1 MDQIGQQHSPTVSL
15 PAGYHQRL
23 LHIDVSQGTGR
34 FLPLSA
40 DVLRRFIGGS
50 GLGTWILLK
59 YGHAGQDALAP
70 ASPLVFALSP
80 LVGSPLTTSAKFAVV
95 SKSPLTHRINDSLV
109 SSGFAM
115 AAKKCGCDALVLVGR
130 ASRPSVLIVDDGE
143 VRLEEAGAV
152 WGLSCGEAEQV
163 LRAKYGLGFQVAV
176 IGPAGE
182 HLVRYA
188 TISHDGRHAGRG
200 GSGAVLGSKNIKAIL
215 VRGSKRCDW
224 YHAEQLVQY
233 ARKLSAKSLGPT
245 TAKYRE
251 LGTAA
256 NLLVFNR
263 LHTLPTR
270 NFKFG
275 SFAGAEHLAPES
287 LMQARSKTRSS
298 CAACTIGCEHIY
310 GIRRSGDRV
319 ETGVRVE
326 YENLFSLGSLCGID
340 DPEAVLSASRKCDD
354 LGIDT
359 IQRGRNHRV
368 CHGMCRARL
377 IG

>member
-1 MDQIGQQHSPTVSL
+1 
-15 PAGYHQRL
+15 
-23 LHIDVSQGTGR
+23 
-34 FLPLSA
+34 
-40 DVLRRFIGGS
+40 
-50 GLGTWILLK
+50 
-59 YGHAGQDALAP
+59 
-70 ASPLVFALSP
+70 
-80 LVGSPLTTSAKFAVV
+80 
-95 SKSPLTHRINDSLV
+95 
-109 SSGFAM
+109 M

-143 VRLEEAGAV
+143 VRLEEAGTV

-200 GSGAVLGSKNIKAIL
+200 GSGAVLGSRISKRSWCA
-215 VRGSKRCDW
+215 GSKG
-224 YHAEQLVQY
+224 AI
-233 ARKLSAKSLGPT
+233 GI
-245 TAKYRE
+245 
-251 LGTAA
+251 
-256 NLLVFNR
+256 
-263 LHTLPTR
+263 TR
-270 NFKFG
+270 NNW
-275 SFAGAEHLAPES
+275 SNTPANSRPNRSAPPQRSTANSVPPPTCWYSIASTRCRHGISSSAVLPERSIWRTES

-298 CAACTIGCEHIY
+298 CTACTIGCEHIY

-340 DPEAVLSASRKCDD
+340 DPEAVLCASRKCDD

-359 IQRGRNHRV
+359 IQRRQEPSRLPWNV
-368 CHGMCRARL
+368 SSAL